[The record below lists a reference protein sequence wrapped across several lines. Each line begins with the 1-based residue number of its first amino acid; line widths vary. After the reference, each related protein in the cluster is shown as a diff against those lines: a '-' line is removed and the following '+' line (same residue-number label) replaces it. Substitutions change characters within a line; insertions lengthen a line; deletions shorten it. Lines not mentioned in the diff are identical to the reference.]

1 MFFICYLIIC
11 QPTLIYTFFPVRLSI
26 LRAQERSQGHVR
38 RCPVTTHRHSRS
50 VVSTVCNPWTA
61 AHQVLLSMGL
71 SRQEYWSGLPCP
83 PPGDLFNP
91 GIKPRSP
98 ALQADSLPSE
108 PPGKPKNTGMSSLS
122 LLQGI
127 LLTQELNQDLL
138 HCRQILHLL
147 NYQGRQFRAI

>member
-1 MFFICYLIIC
+1 M
-11 QPTLIYTFFPVRLSI
+11 PTNFDIHLLSRQVI
-26 LRAQERSQGHVR
+26 NTESSGKKSRPCTEMSSNYSQTQSLS
-38 RCPVTTHRHSRS
+38 CIQL
-50 VVSTVCNPWTA
+50 VCNPWTV
-61 AHQVLLSMGL
+61 AHQFLLSMGL

-83 PPGDLFNP
+83 PPGDPFNP

-108 PPGKPKNTGMSSLS
+108 PPGKPKNTGMSSLF

-127 LLTQELNQDLL
+127 FLTQELNQGLL
-138 HCRQILHLL
+138 DCRQILYLL